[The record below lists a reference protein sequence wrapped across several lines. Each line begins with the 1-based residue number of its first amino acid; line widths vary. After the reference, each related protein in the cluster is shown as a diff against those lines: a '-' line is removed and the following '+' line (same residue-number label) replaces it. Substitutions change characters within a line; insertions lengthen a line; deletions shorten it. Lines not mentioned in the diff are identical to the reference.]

1 MFILGYYDMMKKGG
15 NGMAWFW
22 MAVSWVV
29 AAVSI
34 GIVCLVKKNLRQAA
48 RAMREIVRSDTA
60 QQLLLAMPQ
69 KDTEA
74 LFKEINGL
82 ICAKREGDLQHARR
96 ENELRQEIA
105 NITHDLRTPLTSVL
119 GYLQLMQDDK
129 LPEEERQRYLGIV
142 QNRARALQALIT
154 GLYDL
159 SRLEAG
165 GYVLQREPIQVQS
178 LLYELAAA
186 FYYDFQE
193 AGMEPDLEGV
203 LQDLPT
209 IQADREAVVRVY
221 TNLLQNALKH
231 AKGKLIITAYCQG
244 SWLHTAFSNHAEMLT
259 EEDVVHLFD
268 RFYTADKMRTGRNT
282 GLGLAIVRN
291 LVEQMGGSV
300 SAKLQQGM
308 LTICV
313 DWPVA

>member
-1 MFILGYYDMMKKGG
+1 
-15 NGMAWFW
+15 MAWIW
-22 MAVSWVV
+22 IAVSWIIT
-29 AAVSI
+29 AVSI
-34 GIVCLVKKNLRQAA
+34 GIVCLIKRNIRQAA
-48 RAMREIVRSDTA
+48 RSVREIVQTDTA
-60 QQLLLAMPQ
+60 QQLLLSVPQ
-69 KDTEA
+69 KDTEM
-74 LFKEINGL
+74 LFQEINGL
-82 ICAKREGDLQHARR
+82 ISAKREGDLQHARR

-119 GYLQLMQDDK
+119 GYLQLMQEDK
-129 LPEEERQRYLGIV
+129 LPEEERKRYLGIV

-193 AGMEPDLEGV
+193 AGLVPDLEGV
-203 LQDLPT
+203 RQDLPP
-209 IQADREAVVRVY
+209 IQADKEAVARIY
-221 TNLLQNALKH
+221 TNLFQNALKY
-231 AKGKLIITAYCQG
+231 ATGNLVITAYCQG
-244 SWLHTAFSNHAEMLT
+244 SRLHTTFSNRAEMLA
-259 EEDVVHLFD
+259 EEDVAHLFD

-291 LVEQMGGSV
+291 LVEQMGGRV
-300 SAKLQQGM
+300 SAKLWQGT
-308 LTICV
+308 LTIFV
-313 DWPVA
+313 DWPVS

>member
-1 MFILGYYDMMKKGG
+1 
-15 NGMAWFW
+15 MAWLW
-22 MAVSWVV
+22 ITISWIIT
-29 AAVSI
+29 AVSI
-34 GIVCLVKKNLRQAA
+34 CIVCLIKRNMRQAA
-48 RAMREIVRSDTA
+48 RSIREIVQTNTT
-60 QQLLLAMPQ
+60 QQLLLSVPQ

-82 ICAKREGDLQHARR
+82 ISAKREGDLQHARR

-129 LPEEERQRYLGIV
+129 LPEQERQRYLDIV
-142 QNRARALQALIT
+142 QSRARALQAFIT

-193 AGMEPDLEGV
+193 AGIEPDLEGV
-203 LQDLPT
+203 LQDMPP
-209 IQADREAVVRVY
+209 IQADKEAVARVY
-221 TNLLQNALKH
+221 TNLFQNALKH
-231 AKGKLIITAYCQG
+231 ASEKLVITAYCQG
-244 SWLHTAFSNHAEMLT
+244 TWLHTTFSNRAEMLT
-259 EEDVVHLFD
+259 EEDVAHLFD

-291 LVEQMGGSV
+291 LVQQMGGRV
-300 SAKLQQGM
+300 SAKLWQGV
-308 LTICV
+308 LTIYV
-313 DWPVA
+313 DWPLT

>member
-1 MFILGYYDMMKKGG
+1 
-15 NGMAWFW
+15 MAWLW
-22 MAVSWVV
+22 ITISWIIT
-29 AAVSI
+29 AVSI
-34 GIVCLVKKNLRQAA
+34 CIVCLIKRNMRQAA
-48 RAMREIVRSDTA
+48 RSIREIVQTNTT
-60 QQLLLAMPQ
+60 QQLLLSVPQ

-82 ICAKREGDLQHARR
+82 ISAKREGDLQHVRR

-129 LPEEERQRYLGIV
+129 LPEQERQRYLDIV
-142 QNRARALQALIT
+142 QSRARALQALIT

-193 AGMEPDLEGV
+193 AGIEPDLEGV
-203 LQDLPT
+203 LQDMPP
-209 IQADREAVVRVY
+209 IQADKEAVARVY
-221 TNLLQNALKH
+221 TNLFQNALKH
-231 AKGKLIITAYCQG
+231 ASEKLVITAYCQG
-244 SWLHTAFSNHAEMLT
+244 TWLHTTFSNRAEMLT
-259 EEDVVHLFD
+259 EEDVAHLFD

-282 GLGLAIVRN
+282 G
-291 LVEQMGGSV
+291 
-300 SAKLQQGM
+300 
-308 LTICV
+308 
-313 DWPVA
+313 

>member
-1 MFILGYYDMMKKGG
+1 
-15 NGMAWFW
+15 MAWLW
-22 MAVSWVV
+22 ITISWIIT
-29 AAVSI
+29 AVSI
-34 GIVCLVKKNLRQAA
+34 CIVCLIKRNMRQAA
-48 RAMREIVRSDTA
+48 RSIREIVQTNTT
-60 QQLLLAMPQ
+60 QQLLLSVPQ

-82 ICAKREGDLQHARR
+82 ISAKREGDLQHARR

-129 LPEEERQRYLGIV
+129 LPEQERQRYLDIV
-142 QNRARALQALIT
+142 QSRARALQALIT

-193 AGMEPDLEGV
+193 AGIEPDLEGV
-203 LQDLPT
+203 L
-209 IQADREAVVRVY
+209 AR
-221 TNLLQNALKH
+221 H
-231 AKGKLIITAYCQG
+231 AAHSSRQG
-244 SWLHTAFSNHAEMLT
+244 S
-259 EEDVVHLFD
+259 
-268 RFYTADKMRTGRNT
+268 
-282 GLGLAIVRN
+282 
-291 LVEQMGGSV
+291 GGSGVYQSVPKCTQTCIGKV
-300 SAKLQQGM
+300 SHYGLLPGNMAPYD
-308 LTICV
+308 V
-313 DWPVA
+313 F

>member
-1 MFILGYYDMMKKGG
+1 
-15 NGMAWFW
+15 MAWLW
-22 MAVSWVV
+22 ITISWIIT
-29 AAVSI
+29 AVSI
-34 GIVCLVKKNLRQAA
+34 CIVCLIKRNMRQAA
-48 RAMREIVRSDTA
+48 RSIREIVQTNTT
-60 QQLLLAMPQ
+60 QQLLLSVPQ

-82 ICAKREGDLQHARR
+82 ISAKREGDLQHARR

-129 LPEEERQRYLGIV
+129 LPEQERQRYLDIV
-142 QNRARALQALIT
+142 QSRARALQALIT

-193 AGMEPDLEGV
+193 VGIEPDLEGV
-203 LQDLPT
+203 LQDMPP
-209 IQADREAVVRVY
+209 IQADKEAVARVY
-221 TNLLQNALKH
+221 TNLFQNGSIRRFL
-231 AKGKLIITAYCQG
+231 TAQKC
-244 SWLHTAFSNHAEMLT
+244 
-259 EEDVVHLFD
+259 
-268 RFYTADKMRTGRNT
+268 
-282 GLGLAIVRN
+282 
-291 LVEQMGGSV
+291 
-300 SAKLQQGM
+300 
-308 LTICV
+308 
-313 DWPVA
+313 